1 MKNFFSIG
9 FLFVVLV
16 ITGNALFVVKE
27 TERAVM
33 LQFGQL
39 VNADIAPGLHV
50 KVPWVNT
57 VRKFDARIQ
66 TEDTTPERFLTLE
79 QKALEVDSYAKW
91 RIIDVGQFYIGSVDT
106 WKKNKDILGK
116 KTICSILPLWRCQDI
131 DYLYQW
137 EKAKKI
143 YDKIIK

>member
-39 VNADIAPGLHV
+39 VNADIA
-50 KVPWVNT
+50 
-57 VRKFDARIQ
+57 
-66 TEDTTPERFLTLE
+66 
-79 QKALEVDSYAKW
+79 
-91 RIIDVGQFYIGSVDT
+91 
-106 WKKNKDILGK
+106 
-116 KTICSILPLWRCQDI
+116 
-131 DYLYQW
+131 QW
-137 EKAKKI
+137 E
-143 YDKIIK
+143 

>member
-39 VNADIAPGLHV
+39 VNSDIAPGLHV
-50 KVPWVNT
+50 KIPWVNT

-66 TEDTTPERFLTLE
+66 TEDTTPERFFNARAE
-79 QKALEVDSYAKW
+79 S
-91 RIIDVGQFYIGSVDT
+91 IGSRF
-106 WKKNKDILGK
+106 L
-116 KTICSILPLWRCQDI
+116 R
-131 DYLYQW
+131 
-137 EKAKKI
+137 
-143 YDKIIK
+143 